1 MSERTYDELLA
12 ALRQQQELNKR
23 LQQRVH
29 KKSQQLAVAQ
39 RVDQVE
45 RLLVKFETPRNGFR
59 LLDVSI
65 SPVESH
71 QTGRSV
77 TFVLNERYPVNFHAP
92 TLLEALKMADQ
103 VIWEAGCSATLL
115 TPTDDTYEDS
125 DPEC

>member
-1 MSERTYDELLA
+1 MSEHTYVELGY
-12 ALRQQQELNKR
+12 
-23 LQQRVH
+23 
-29 KKSQQLAVAQ
+29 
-39 RVDQVE
+39 DQVE
-45 RLLVKFETPRNGFR
+45 RLLAKLEIPRNGFR

-77 TFVLNERYPVNFHAP
+77 TFVLNERYTVNFHAP
-92 TLLEALKMADQ
+92 TLLEALRMADQ
-103 VIWEAGCSATLL
+103 AIWEAGRSATLL